1 MVSGVLETDWTAR
14 NCERRA
20 VTSDAVKPALRRRSK
35 PRGAGVVVGGG
46 GEVRVGIDGRG
57 VSFCFWRRVEDIS
70 DSAERSAAESA
81 MSPIEQWM

>member
-20 VTSDAVKPALRRRSK
+20 VTSDAVKPALRSRSK

-46 GEVRVGIDGRG
+46 GEGCVIEEGWRG
-57 VSFCFWRRVEDIS
+57 ESCFWRSVEDRL
-70 DSAERSAAESA
+70 DSAERSVSERA